1 MDKEKL
7 SVPENTNLPF
17 FAYGFFKPHELAY
30 NQIKE
35 YCDGSAEEAYVYGR
49 FYEKDGAPIL
59 RLDDR
64 ENERNKVIG
73 AIIKFIRSEQERA
86 YKVISDM
93 EPPALYRWERSRVYK
108 NRQEVEVNILVY
120 AGDSTANGS
129 VPGAELIEE
138 EIADWKCR
146 QDPLLDKGM
155 AYLRRKYFQP
165 LVEVQCDTDR
175 RHSIHSDEFYEDIFQ
190 RQMAYVFLWTII
202 DRYKSLKYGLDLDIG
217 EGNRKLA
224 ANHCW
229 KEAIQKINV
238 ILRNRPIDLIT
249 RGINSRGTQL
259 GESLMDRFYS
269 IRCNAVHR
277 GKAVNDDEGILTQAF
292 MLLYP
297 IMSYIITCDVH
308 HKADDAKK
316 QLETDCRA
324 IRSVFRLR
332 RQAVF

>member
-1 MDKEKL
+1 MSRKKL
-7 SVPENTNLPF
+7 SVPENTNWPF
-17 FAYGFFKPHELAY
+17 FAYGFFKPNELAY
-30 NQIKE
+30 NQISQYSE
-35 YCDGSAEEAYVYGR
+35 GQAEEASVYGH
-49 FYEKDGAPIL
+49 FYEKDGVPIL
-59 RLDDR
+59 RLG
-64 ENERNKVIG
+64 NRNNRGCTVRG
-73 AIIKFIRSEQERA
+73 AIIKFARWEQEKA
-86 YKVISDM
+86 YRLISDM

-138 EIADWKCR
+138 EIADWNCH

-229 KEAIQKINV
+229 KEAIRKINV
-238 ILRNRPIDLIT
+238 ILRNRPIDLI
-249 RGINSRGTQL
+249 RGGINSR
-259 GESLMDRFYS
+259 EVSLRTKPMDRFYS

-277 GKAVNDDEGILTQAF
+277 GKAVNNDKAILTQAF

-297 IMSYIITCDVH
+297 IMSYIITCDVQH
-308 HKADDAKK
+308 QADRAKK

-324 IRSVFRLR
+324 IRSVFGLKR
-332 RQAVF
+332 